1 MIRRG
6 ASSLIT
12 LVAAALLTAPAA
24 AQEAKVKVSN
34 DWFES
39 GGEMIRVKWFE
50 TEGKGKRPLVILLH
64 DAAGFKPKSVQQF
77 LYGECCK
84 ILAGEGYKVLLVR
97 FFDRTGHEELDPKN
111 PNKDGKH
118 FAAWRDTVRDAVLFA
133 RKQPDADPE
142 RIGILGFSLGG
153 YLGVAVAAQPELK
166 VAALV
171 EAFGGLHE
179 EVQKTL
185 KHLPA
190 TLIIHGKKDTVV
202 PVKQAY
208 EFKKAMDDRKLKCE
222 IEIYDVE
229 HLFKGE
235 PFFGRDIQ
243 AARKRTLAFLAKHL
257 QNGATVGL
265 GK

>member
-1 MIRRG
+1 MIRR
-6 ASSLIT
+6 AAPWLLA

-24 AQEAKVKVSN
+24 AQGPKVKVSN

-39 GGEMIRVKWFE
+39 GGEMIRVRWYE
-50 TEGKGKRPLVILLH
+50 TKGKGKRPLVILLH
-64 DAAGFKPKSVQQF
+64 DATGFKPKGAQQF

-84 ILAGEGYKVLLVR
+84 ILAREGYKVLLVR
-97 FFDRTGHEELDPKN
+97 FFDRTGHEELDPQN

-133 RKQPDADPE
+133 RMQPDADPE

-171 EAFGGLHE
+171 EFFGGLHE
-179 EVQKTL
+179 EIHKTL
-185 KHLPA
+185 KHLPV

-202 PVKQAY
+202 PVKHAH

-235 PFFGRDIQ
+235 PWWGRDIQ
-243 AARKRTLAFLAKHL
+243 AAQKRTLAFFAKHL
-257 QNGATVGL
+257 QLSEQVGQA
-265 GK
+265 K

>member
-1 MIRRG
+1 
-6 ASSLIT
+6 LT
-12 LVAAALLTAPAA
+12 AAALFTPTAIAGEKP
-24 AQEAKVKVSN
+24 KVKISN

-50 TEGKGKRPLVILLH
+50 TEGKDKRPLVILLH
-64 DAAGFKPKSVQQF
+64 DAAGFKPNSAQQF
-77 LYGECCK
+77 LYGKCCK

-97 FFDRTGHEELDPKN
+97 FFDRTGHEELDPKT
-111 PNKDGKH
+111 PNKDEKH

-153 YLGVAVAAQPELK
+153 YLGVAVAAQPDLK

-171 EAFGGLHE
+171 EFFGGLHE
-179 EVQKTL
+179 EVHKTL
-185 KHLPA
+185 KHLPV

-202 PVKQAY
+202 PVKQAH
-208 EFKKAMDDRKLKCE
+208 EFKKVMDDQKLKCE
-222 IEIYDVE
+222 IEIYDVD

-235 PFFGRDIQ
+235 PFFGRHIQ
-243 AARKRTLAFLAKHL
+243 AAQKRTLAFLAKHL